1 MATLLTTKDLQELI
15 NVDKST
21 IYRMAEDGR
30 LPAVKVGRQW
40 RFPAEQ
46 VADLLGGVMTKP
58 IPAASPHTTGDLATL
73 LVPETAEA
81 VVELVADLFG
91 VMAVITDMA
100 GQPITDVANPNGYF
114 SAIQNQPGA
123 VEKCAQGWRELGAD
137 GGLESRFKA
146 SHLGFLC
153 TRTFIRVG
161 NELVGMLIV
170 GGITPKDWPPN
181 NEFLAGV
188 AAELG
193 VAVAD
198 LAAHADETYYV
209 EEARQQ
215 WILGLLPRIS
225 DLISRLAAAR
235 NQLLDKLDAIAALAG
250 SNSIQNNIQ
259 RSEP

>member
-46 VADLLGGVMTKP
+46 IADMLGGNVAT
-58 IPAASPHTTGDLATL
+58 PATPPPSGATGELAQL
-73 LVPETAEA
+73 LVPETADA
-81 VVELVADLFG
+81 VVDLVADLFG
-91 VMAVITDMA
+91 IMAVITDMA
-100 GQPITDVANPNGYF
+100 GRPITEVANPNGYF
-114 SAIQNQPGA
+114 QVIHSQPGA
-123 VEKCAQGWRELGAD
+123 VEKCAQGWRELGED
-137 GGLESRFKA
+137 GGLESRFKP

-170 GGITPKDWPPN
+170 GGITPKEWPPDE
-181 NEFLAGV
+181 EFFATV

-193 VAVAD
+193 VDPAQ

-209 EEARQQ
+209 DDGRQQ

-250 SNSIQNNIQ
+250 SNPLQ

>member
-40 RFPAEQ
+40 RFPADQ
-46 VADLLGGVMTKP
+46 VAELLGGAVTTTTAAA
-58 IPAASPHTTGDLATL
+58 PAQASNLAAL
-73 LVPETAEA
+73 LVPETAQA
-81 VVELVADLFG
+81 VVELVSDLFG
-91 VMAVITDMA
+91 IMAVITDMA
-100 GQPITDVANPNGYF
+100 GQPITEVANPNGLF
-114 SAIQNQPGA
+114 NSIQDVPGA
-123 VEKCAQGWRELGAD
+123 VERCAQGWRQLGDD
-137 GGLESRFKA
+137 GGLESRFKP

-161 NELVGMLIV
+161 HELVGMLIV
-170 GGITPKDWPPN
+170 GGITPKEWPPN
-181 NEFLAGV
+181 DEFLANV
-188 AAELG
+188 ATELN
-193 VAVAD
+193 VPLTT
-198 LAAHADETYYV
+198 LAAHVNETYYV
-209 EEARQQ
+209 DEARQQ

-250 SNSIQNNIQ
+250 SNPMQ
-259 RSEP
+259 RSQL

>member
-1 MATLLTTKDLQELI
+1 MTTLLTTKDLQDLI

-46 VADLLGGVMTKP
+46 IADMLGGTVGAP
-58 IPAASPHTTGDLATL
+58 ESLPAPGTAGELATL

-81 VVELVADLFG
+81 VTELVADLFG
-91 VMAVITDMA
+91 VMAVITDMQ
-100 GQPITDVANPNGYF
+100 GRPLTDVANPNGYF
-114 SAIQNQPGA
+114 QAIADQPGA
-123 VEKCAQGWRELGAD
+123 VEKCARGWRELGED
-137 GGLESRFKA
+137 GGIEPRFKP

-170 GGITPKDWPPN
+170 GGITPADWPPSE
-181 NEFLAGV
+181 EFLAAA
-188 AAELG
+188 AAEL
-193 VAVAD
+193 D
-198 LAAHADETYYV
+198 LPVSTLLDHVDETYYV
-209 EEARQQ
+209 DEGRQK

-250 SNSIQNNIQ
+250 SNSTQ
-259 RSEP
+259 RSEL

>member
-1 MATLLTTKDLQELI
+1 MATLLTTKDLQGLI

-46 VADLLGGVMTKP
+46 IADMLGGAVATAA
-58 IPAASPHTTGDLATL
+58 PAPANGATSELATL

-91 VMAVITDMA
+91 VMAVITDMN
-100 GQPITDVANPNGYF
+100 GTPITDVANPNGYF
-114 SAIQNQPGA
+114 QAIADQPGA
-123 VEKCAQGWRELGAD
+123 VEKCAEGWRELGED
-137 GGLESRFKA
+137 GGLESRFKP

-170 GGITPKDWPPN
+170 GGITPQEWPPSD
-181 NEFLAGV
+181 EFLAAA
-188 AAELG
+188 AAELEIP
-193 VAVAD
+193 VSTLID
-198 LAAHADETYYV
+198 HADETYYV
-209 EEARQQ
+209 DETRQQ
-215 WILGLLPRIS
+215 WMLGLLPRIS
-225 DLISRLAAAR
+225 DLVSHLAAAR
-235 NQLLDKLDAIAALAG
+235 NELLDKLEAIAALAG
-250 SNSIQNNIQ
+250 SNPIQ
-259 RSEP
+259 RSET